1 MNDGYTWMVDI
12 DLEKFFDTVNHDKL
26 MRLISNTI
34 KDGDVISLIRKFLVS
49 GVMMDDEYKESVIG
63 TPQGGNL
70 SPLLSN
76 IMLNELDQE
85 LEARGL
91 NFVRYADDCLI
102 LVKSEKAAN
111 RGMKSMTK
119 YLEETLGLK
128 VNVTKSKVE
137 RPSRIKFLGFGFFWD
152 KNADQFKAKPH

>member
-1 MNDGYTWMVDI
+1 MNDGYTWMVDL

-49 GVMMDDEYKESVIG
+49 GVMTDDEYKESVIG

-70 SPLLSN
+70 SPLLGN

-111 RGMKSMTK
+111 RMMKSMTK
-119 YLEETLGLK
+119 YFEETLGLK
-128 VNVTKSKVE
+128 VNVMKSKVE